1 MIKRLLSLLICIT
14 ITSTFS
20 IANAHGTFTWFGLR
34 KDHKEVVVKSSNH
47 HHNCCH
53 HKHKPKP
60 KAKAK
65 HKPKAKAKPHHHK
78 KGPNCHKWWKH

>member
-20 IANAHGTFTWFGLR
+20 IASAHGTFTWFGLR
-34 KDHKEVVVKSSNH
+34 KDNTEVVVQSSGH

-53 HKHKPKP
+53 HKPKP
-60 KAKAK
+60 KHK
-65 HKPKAKAKPHHHK
+65 HKPHHHK
-78 KGPNCHKWWKH
+78 KGPNHHKWWKH